1 MTIVEHVLAA
11 QNQLGES
18 PLWSVDEAALYWVD
32 QLGGTIQRYHPA
44 SGTHSVVAK
53 IEGILG
59 AIGFRAAGGFVLATQ
74 QGFATWRD
82 GVLTPLGD
90 PEAHKPNTWFND
102 GKVDRAGRFWAGTMG
117 DQGPHNALYRLDP
130 DGSIHAMETGV
141 VVSNGIAWSPADT
154 VMYYHDTLA
163 NKIYAY
169 EYDSASGDIANQRV
183 LVDTLDEDGIPD
195 GLTVDS
201 DGCLWSVRTVG
212 GYINRYYPDG
222 GLMESIKMP
231 VSYTTS
237 CIFGGDALDT
247 LYITSLRTPLYASA
261 EEIAA
266 QPQLGDLFRLK
277 VGARGLPEPKFAG

>member
-1 MTIVEHVLAA
+1 MTTVEHVLAA
-11 QNQLGES
+11 QNDLGES
-18 PLWSVDEAALYWVD
+18 PLWSVEEGALYWVD
-32 QLGGTIQRYHPA
+32 QLNGTILRYDPA
-44 SGTHSVVAK
+44 SGAQTVVAK

-74 QGFATWRD
+74 KGFATWSD
-82 GVLTPLGD
+82 GVLTLLGD
-90 PEAHKPNTWFND
+90 PEADKPESWFND

-117 DQGPHNALYRLDP
+117 AQGAANALYRLDP
-130 DGSIHAMETGV
+130 DGTIHTMETGV
-141 VVSNGIAWSPADT
+141 VVSNGIAWSPDNT
-154 VMYYHDTLA
+154 TMYYHDTLA

-169 EYDSASGDIANQRV
+169 NFDLTSGGIANRRV
-183 LVDTLDEDGIPD
+183 LVDTTDEAGIPD

-212 GYINRYYPDG
+212 GYINRYDPDG
-222 GLMESIKMP
+222 ALIESIKMP

-237 CIFGGDALDT
+237 CIFGGEALDM